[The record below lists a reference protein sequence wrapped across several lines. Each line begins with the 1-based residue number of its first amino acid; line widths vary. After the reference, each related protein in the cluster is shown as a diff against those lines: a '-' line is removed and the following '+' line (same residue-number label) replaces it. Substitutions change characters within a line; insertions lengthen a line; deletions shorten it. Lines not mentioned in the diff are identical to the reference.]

1 MPTYRMVY
9 GDDVQVVR
17 ETYADVEVER
27 EDGWVVLFR
36 GTDAILRVR
45 EEHVQSLET
54 VDEIV
59 NLTDARPDS
68 RLQVRDLMRPAVT
81 TVERNAHLAAAAY
94 LMKHAHDS
102 ALVVINEGDVPTA
115 IITDSDVAQ
124 AVADGRDL
132 DQVRISDLVAREPVT
147 VGPTTPV
154 VEAAALMVASGIRH
168 LPVVDDDRLLG
179 MIDISDA
186 CRGLLNPAAVTR

>member
-1 MPTYRMVY
+1 
-9 GDDVQVVR
+9 
-17 ETYADVEVER
+17 
-27 EDGWVVLFR
+27 
-36 GTDAILRVR
+36 
-45 EEHVQSLET
+45 
-54 VDEIV
+54 
-59 NLTDARPDS
+59 
-68 RLQVRDLMRPAVT
+68 MRPAVT
-81 TVERNAHLAAAAY
+81 AVERNAHLAAAAY

-147 VGPTTPV
+147 VRPDDGRRR
-154 VEAAALMVASGIRH
+154 EAAALIVASGIRH

-186 CRGLLNPAAVTR
+186 CRGLLDPAAATR